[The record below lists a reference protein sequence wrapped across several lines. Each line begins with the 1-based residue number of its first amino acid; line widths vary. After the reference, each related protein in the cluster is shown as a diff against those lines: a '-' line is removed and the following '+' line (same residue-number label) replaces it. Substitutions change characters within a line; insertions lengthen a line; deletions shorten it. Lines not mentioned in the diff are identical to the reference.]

1 MLSRSNSVGSIND
14 LHSVYSKDD
23 DKDFGRLIP
32 SPKVQS
38 VHNLD
43 SMSIASS
50 EEYQQNHNM
59 KFEMDAASDVGS
71 NIFKP

>member
-1 MLSRSNSVGSIND
+1 M
-14 LHSVYSKDD
+14 HSVYSAKNDD
-23 DKDFGRLIP
+23 QDLGSLIP

-50 EEYQQNHNM
+50 EDYQKNHNM
-59 KFEMDAASDVGS
+59 KFELDAASENGS
-71 NIFKP
+71 VIFKS